1 MTLNVK
7 KHWENIYQTK
17 KFNEVSW
24 YQENPKISI
33 DLILSTNPSKDA
45 YIIDIGGGDSRLVDR
60 LIELSFKNISVL
72 DVSSKALEKA
82 KQRLGEQAKLVNWI
96 ESDLRK
102 FNTEDRYDIWHDR
115 AVLHF
120 LTSKKDIDK
129 YVELVRKFIKPNGY
143 LIIATFSPKGP
154 EKCSGLDIKKY
165 SEKSI
170 KKLFKDF
177 KHIKSFE
184 EIHNTPFKTTQSF
197 IYNIFKNKM
206 KI

>member
-1 MTLNVK
+1 MILNVK
-7 KHWENIYQTK
+7 EHWENIYQTK

-82 KQRLGEQAKLVNWI
+82 KKRLGKQAKFVK
-96 ESDLRK
+96 DLRK

-154 EKCSGLDIKKY
+154 EKCSELDVKRY
-165 SEKSI
+165 SENSM

-177 KHIKSFE
+177 KHVKSFE

-206 KI
+206 KMIKDK